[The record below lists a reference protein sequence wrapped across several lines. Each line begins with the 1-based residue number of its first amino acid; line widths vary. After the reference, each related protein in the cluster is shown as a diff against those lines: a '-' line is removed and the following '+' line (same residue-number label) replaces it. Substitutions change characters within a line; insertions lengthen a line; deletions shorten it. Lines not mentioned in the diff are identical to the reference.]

1 MYIVLCLV
9 DILLRD
15 YWLKKYYFVVIN
27 SEYYLIL
34 LYKISAHLISV
45 HTKSSLQYDSVLSHK
60 KEDIYV
66 RENKTFDNA
75 VLIGW
80 LSIFAILLFR

>member
-1 MYIVLCLV
+1 M
-9 DILLRD
+9 
-15 YWLKKYYFVVIN
+15 VIN
-27 SEYYLIL
+27 SEYSLIL

-60 KEDIYV
+60 KED
-66 RENKTFDNA
+66 REHKTADNA